1 MLDPSQNPG
10 GFIVTVVTIP
20 FLIFIGI
27 LVIVMLRSVR
37 KGSAGKHWPATDGR
51 ILSSEVTSH
60 RSLDS
65 DGTHTTIYEPAV
77 QYEYNANGQRYQSKE
92 ISFGGIDGTSS
103 TDFAEGVVAKYPL
116 GSAVQVFYNPA
127 KPSEAVLEH
136 SGAGCNMILLMLFS
150 VIELGLV
157 VLLVF
162 GLKGGF
168 A

>member
-1 MLDPSQNPG
+1 MLDPNQNPG
-10 GFIVTVVTIP
+10 GFIVTIVTIP

-27 LVIVMLRSVR
+27 LFIVMLRSVL
-37 KGSAGKHWPATDGR
+37 KGSASKRWPATDGR

-65 DGTHTTIYEPAV
+65 DGTHTTMYEPAI
-77 QYEYNANGQRYQSKE
+77 QYEYNAKGQRYQSKE
-92 ISFGGIDGTSS
+92 IGFGGIDGTSS
-103 TDFAEGVVAKYPL
+103 TDFADGIVAKYPM

-136 SGAGCNMILLMLFS
+136 SGAGCNMVLLLIFGA
-150 VIELGLV
+150 IELGLV